1 MIILWKADYE
11 GTSIQSDIKK
21 LHKVQL
27 QIQEKVG
34 GTMDGPYFPQDASV
48 LYIFHVKEYE
58 WLNKAGR
65 IYFSEASNQNLGFV
79 PKELRDRGN
88 AGRVFRKVTSR
99 ALGPGSPSF
108 FLHRM

>member
-11 GTSIQSDIKK
+11 GENMQEDLKK
-21 LHKVQL
+21 LHTVQT
-27 QIQEKVG
+27 QITQKVG

-65 IYFSEASNQNLGFV
+65 LYFAEAANQNHGFV
-79 PKELRDRGN
+79 PKSYEI
-88 AGRVFRKVTSR
+88 AVT
-99 ALGPGSPSF
+99 PEEF
-108 FLHRM
+108 FGK